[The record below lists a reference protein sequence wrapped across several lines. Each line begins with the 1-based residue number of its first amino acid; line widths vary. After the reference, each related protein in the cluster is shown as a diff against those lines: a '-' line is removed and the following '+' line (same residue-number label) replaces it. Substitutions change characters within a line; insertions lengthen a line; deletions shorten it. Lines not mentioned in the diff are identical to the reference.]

1 MRDTKDIADA
11 VFRIRDEHLEQKRLK
26 HIHIKKACAAVSAA
40 AAVSVLTAGVVH
52 FSSFGNKP
60 TVQDTDNIMI
70 TDVTAER
77 ASEITTA
84 VNDTASSAPLTVYT
98 TAVTSSGKVKEVTT
112 ASSTAKGTSSMISSA
127 LTIAASAAETTAA
140 SQTQTTDMADIN
152 ENDCME
158 VIRMKVNNV
167 KKYLAALSA
176 AALASGGVNMNAYAE
191 ELYTPN
197 ELDPLAE
204 SVNYIDE
211 NPDLF
216 DLDGSGKI
224 DPFDAYALFTYVN
237 EPSSLP
243 EGYAERCEAKGDV
256 NKDGKIDSAD
266 SALIS
271 EMFIYKFSEEQFRA
285 YYDSYNYLTPWIKN
299 SYEYI
304 TRSVSDDAPEDV
316 KEKLKINEF
325 IDSCYPYGSEGNI
338 NSFVELCFKKY
349 LNGIEWEDTFKYNDA
364 YYKRFADD
372 ARSRNYSFD
381 VNEDG
386 ITDLRDLY
394 DIYIYDVASAD
405 DFQTSSI
412 VKEEYFM
419 RFNTITTGE
428 GILCQTNYNF
438 DVKLRELLTLPE
450 DEKQKLWDKC
460 EPIYDYVYSFIDYK
474 KFGPALGNVTV
485 FDMIGRY
492 IMNNT
497 ELDYI
502 NTTSVYYMQYR
513 SNLKLCDIP
522 VAHQFVNSLLS
533 IANRYFIKSGVDLTG
548 QKESPKLYTAIMDYE
563 YMNNNDVLIAVDQQ
577 AKADCDSGLTS
588 HLYDI
593 NKDGKIDGFDSY
605 SFMLYISDLR
615 NGITAENSIL
625 PADQWN
631 FIDTQVDLDN
641 DGIAGTFVDFM
652 IFMYVDDLY
661 NDIPDYQLDIYYLEL
676 VEKKGFTDLSDIR
689 PYIEK
694 LCKDKEAGDVDFDGN
709 VTAVDASKVLNYY
722 AQSSVNAEVSTVTE
736 AQMQYMAD
744 LNTDGIV
751 DSVDAAAILSTYA
764 KNSVQG

>member
-349 LNGIEWEDTFKYNDA
+349 LNGIEWEECFPG
-364 YYKRFADD
+364 D
-372 ARSRNYSFD
+372 ARTPC
-381 VNEDG
+381 G
-386 ITDLRDLY
+386 GW
-394 DIYIYDVASAD
+394 
-405 DFQTSSI
+405 Q
-412 VKEEYFM
+412 
-419 RFNTITTGE
+419 
-428 GILCQTNYNF
+428 
-438 DVKLRELLTLPE
+438 
-450 DEKQKLWDKC
+450 
-460 EPIYDYVYSFIDYK
+460 
-474 KFGPALGNVTV
+474 
-485 FDMIGRY
+485 
-492 IMNNT
+492 
-497 ELDYI
+497 
-502 NTTSVYYMQYR
+502 
-513 SNLKLCDIP
+513 
-522 VAHQFVNSLLS
+522 
-533 IANRYFIKSGVDLTG
+533 
-548 QKESPKLYTAIMDYE
+548 
-563 YMNNNDVLIAVDQQ
+563 
-577 AKADCDSGLTS
+577 
-588 HLYDI
+588 
-593 NKDGKIDGFDSY
+593 
-605 SFMLYISDLR
+605 
-615 NGITAENSIL
+615 
-625 PADQWN
+625 
-631 FIDTQVDLDN
+631 
-641 DGIAGTFVDFM
+641 GT
-652 IFMYVDDLY
+652 
-661 NDIPDYQLDIYYLEL
+661 
-676 VEKKGFTDLSDIR
+676 
-689 PYIEK
+689 
-694 LCKDKEAGDVDFDGN
+694 
-709 VTAVDASKVLNYY
+709 
-722 AQSSVNAEVSTVTE
+722 
-736 AQMQYMAD
+736 
-744 LNTDGIV
+744 
-751 DSVDAAAILSTYA
+751 
-764 KNSVQG
+764 

>member
-40 AAVSVLTAGVVH
+40 AAVSIITAGVVH

-60 TVQDTDNIMI
+60 AVNDTDNILI
-70 TDVTAER
+70 TDDTTVSV
-77 ASEITTA
+77 SEIITTVNDTSSFHVTTYTTA
-84 VNDTASSAPLTVYT
+84 VKTSGNVKGATTASSA
-98 TAVTSSGKVKEVTT
+98 
-112 ASSTAKGTSSMISSA
+112 AKGTTSMISSTYA
-127 LTIAASAAETTAA
+127 KAASNASTTAA
-140 SQTQTTDMADIN
+140 AQTQTTATTDIN
-152 ENDCME
+152 ENDCKE
-158 VIRMKVNNV
+158 VIRMKVTNV

-176 AALASGGVNMNAYAE
+176 AALASSGVNMPAYAE
-191 ELYTPN
+191 DLYTPN
-197 ELDPLAE
+197 ELDPLADC
-204 SVNYIDE
+204 VNYIDE
-211 NPDLF
+211 NPMLF
-216 DLDGSGKI
+216 DFDGSGKI

-243 EGYAERCEAKGDV
+243 EGYAERCKAKGDV
-256 NKDGKIDSAD
+256 NNDGKIDSAD
-266 SALIS
+266 SDLIS
-271 EMFIYKFSEEQFRA
+271 EMFIYKFSDEQFRA
-285 YYDSYNYLTPWIKN
+285 YYDSYDYLVPWIKN
-299 SYEYI
+299 SYEYT
-304 TRSVSDDAPEDV
+304 TRSISDDAPEEV

-325 IDSCYPYGSEGNI
+325 IDSCYPYGSEENI
-338 NSFVELCFKKY
+338 NTFVKLCFKKY

-372 ARSRNYSFD
+372 AKIRNYSFD

-386 ITDLRDLY
+386 VTDLRDLY

-405 DFQTSSI
+405 DFEFSPI
-412 VKEEYFM
+412 VKENYFM

-438 DVKLRELLTLPE
+438 DIKLRELLTLSE

-474 KFGPALGNVTV
+474 KFGADMGNVTV
-485 FDMIGRY
+485 LDLIARY
-492 IMNNT
+492 ITNNV
-497 ELDYI
+497 ELDYV
-502 NTTSVYYMQYR
+502 NTSLVYFMQYR
-513 SNLKLCDIP
+513 DDVKLCDIP
-522 VAHQFVNSLLS
+522 VAKEFDNFLFSCLL
-533 IANRYFIKSGVDLTG
+533 RDFQQTGVDPTG
-548 QKESPKLYTAIMDYE
+548 QKESPKLYTAIQDYD
-563 YMNNNDVLIAVDQQ
+563 YMNDNEVLRAVDMQ
-577 AKADCDSGLTS
+577 AKADCESGLTS

-593 NKDGKIDGFDSY
+593 NKDGKIDGFDTY

-625 PADQWN
+625 PVDQWN

-641 DGIAGTFVDFM
+641 DGLAGTFVDFM
-652 IFMYVDDLY
+652 IFMYVDDLFSEV
-661 NDIPDYQLDIYYLEL
+661 PDFELDIYYLEL

-694 LCKDKEAGDVDFDGN
+694 LCNGKEAGDVDLDGN

-722 AQSSVNAEVSTVTE
+722 AQESVNSEVSVVTE

-744 LNTDGIV
+744 INSDGIV

>member
-60 TVQDTDNIMI
+60 AVNDTDNILI
-70 TDVTAER
+70 TDDTTVSV
-77 ASEITTA
+77 SEIITT
-84 VNDTASSAPLTVYT
+84 VNDTSSFPVMTYT
-98 TAVTSSGKVKEVTT
+98 TTVKASGKVREVTT
-112 ASSTAKGTSSMISSA
+112 VSSTAKGTSSMISSA
-127 LTIAASAAETTAA
+127 LTKAASAAETTAA

-266 SALIS
+266 SDLLS

-285 YYDSYNYLTPWIKN
+285 YYDSYDYLVPWIKN

-325 IDSCYPYGSEGNI
+325 IDSCYPYGSEENV
-338 NSFVELCFKKY
+338 NTFVKLCFKKY

-372 ARSRNYSFD
+372 AKSRNYSFD

-386 ITDLRDLY
+386 VTDLKDLY

-405 DFQTSSI
+405 DFESSPI

-428 GILCQTNYNF
+428 GITEQVNYNY
-438 DVKLRELLTLPE
+438 DIKLRELLTLSE

-474 KFGPALGNVTV
+474 KFGADMGNVTV
-485 FDMIGRY
+485 LDLIARY
-492 IMNNT
+492 ITNSV
-497 ELDYI
+497 ELDYV
-502 NTTSVYYMQYR
+502 NTSLVYYMQYR
-513 SNLKLCDIP
+513 DDVKLCDIP
-522 VAHQFVNSLLS
+522 VAKEFANFLNSCL
-533 IANRYFIKSGVDLTG
+533 IRNFQKTGIDPTG
-548 QKESPKLYTAIMDYE
+548 QKESPKLYTAIQDYE

-577 AKADCDSGLTS
+577 AKADCESGLTS
-588 HLYDI
+588 HLYDV
-593 NKDGKIDGFDSY
+593 NKDGKIDGFDTY

-694 LCKDKEAGDVDFDGN
+694 LCKDKEAGDVDLDGN

-722 AQSSVNAEVSTVTE
+722 AQSSVNSEVSTVTE

>member
-1 MRDTKDIADA
+1 MRDTKEIADA
-11 VFRIRDEHLEQKRLK
+11 VFRIRDEHLEQKK
-26 HIHIKKACAAVSAA
+26 IKIKRIEKACAAVSAA
-40 AAVSVLTAGVVH
+40 AAVSIITAGVVH
-52 FSSFGNKP
+52 FSSFVNKP
-60 TVQDTDNIMI
+60 AVNDTDNILI
-70 TDVTAER
+70 TDDTTESV
-77 ASEITTA
+77 SEIITT
-84 VNDTASSAPLTVYT
+84 VNDTSSSPVTSYT
-98 TAVTSSGKVKEVTT
+98 TTVTSSGKVKEVTT
-112 ASSTAKGTSSMISSA
+112 VSSTAKGTSSMISS
-127 LTIAASAAETTAA
+127 TFTKAASPAETTSAV
-140 SQTQTTDMADIN
+140 QTQTTDMADIN

-176 AALASGGVNMNAYAE
+176 AALASSGVNMNAYAE

-197 ELDPLAE
+197 ELNPLADCI
-204 SVNYIDE
+204 NYIDE
-211 NPDLF
+211 NPNLF
-216 DLDGSGKI
+216 DFDGSGRI

-256 NKDGKIDSAD
+256 TKDGKIDSAD
-266 SALIS
+266 SDLIS

-285 YYDSYNYLTPWIKN
+285 YYDSYDYLVPWIKN
-299 SYEYI
+299 SYEYT
-304 TRSVSDDAPEDV
+304 TRSISDDTPEDV

-325 IDSCYPYGSEGNI
+325 IDSCYPYGSEENI
-338 NSFVELCFKKY
+338 NSFVKLCFKKY
-349 LNGIEWEDTFKYNDA
+349 LNGIEWEETFKYNDA

-372 ARSRNYSFD
+372 VKSRNYSFD

-386 ITDLRDLY
+386 VTDLRDLY
-394 DIYIYDVASAD
+394 DIYIYDAASAD
-405 DFQTSSI
+405 DYEFSSI
-412 VKEEYFM
+412 VKEDYFM

-428 GILCQTNYNF
+428 GIMRQTNYNF
-438 DVKLRELLTLPE
+438 DIKLRELLTLSE

-474 KFGPALGNVTV
+474 KFGADMGNVTV
-485 FDMIGRY
+485 LDLIARY
-492 IMNNT
+492 ITNNV
-497 ELDYI
+497 ELDYV
-502 NTTSVYYMQYR
+502 NTSLVYFMQYR
-513 SNLKLCDIP
+513 DDVKLCDIP
-522 VAHQFVNSLLS
+522 VAKEFDNFLFSCLL
-533 IANRYFIKSGVDLTG
+533 RDFQQTGVDPTG
-548 QKESPKLYTAIMDYE
+548 QKESPKLYTAIQDYD
-563 YMNNNDVLIAVDQQ
+563 YMNDNEVLRAVDMQ
-577 AKADCDSGLTS
+577 AKADCESGLTS

-593 NKDGKIDGFDSY
+593 NKDGKIDGFDTY

-625 PADQWN
+625 PVDQWN

-641 DGIAGTFVDFM
+641 DGLAGTFVDFM

-694 LCKDKEAGDVDFDGN
+694 LCNGKETGDVDFDGN

>member
-1 MRDTKDIADA
+1 MRNTKDIADA
-11 VFRIRDEHLEQKRLK
+11 VFRIRDEYLEQKKLK
-26 HIHIKKACAAVSAA
+26 HIHMKKACTAFSAVAAVS
-40 AAVSVLTAGVVH
+40 LITAGVVR

-60 TVQDTDNIMI
+60 VIPDTGNISVSNDTTELTSVTVTSAC
-70 TDVTAER
+70 VTSAAE
-77 ASEITTA
+77 STHTTS
-84 VNDTASSAPLTVYT
+84 VTASSGTKTGTTVSSVKKSTSSRISSTVTQAASYSKTTVTTNAPK
-98 TAVTSSGKVKEVTT
+98 AVTTE
-112 ASSTAKGTSSMISSA
+112 
-127 LTIAASAAETTAA
+127 L
-140 SQTQTTDMADIN
+140 N

-158 VIRMKVNNV
+158 VIRMKVINV

-176 AALASGGVNMNAYAE
+176 AAIASGGVSMPVYAE
-191 ELYTPN
+191 ELYTPK
-197 ELDPLAE
+197 ELDPLADCI
-204 SVNYIDE
+204 NYIEE
-211 NPDLF
+211 NTEIYDF
-216 DLDGSGKI
+216 DGSGKI

-271 EMFIYKFSEEQFRA
+271 EIFIYKFSEEQFRA
-285 YYDSYNYLTPWIKN
+285 YYDSYEYLTPWIKN
-299 SYEYI
+299 SYEY
-304 TRSVSDDAPEDV
+304 TARSLSADAPEDV
-316 KEKLKINEF
+316 KEKLKLNAF
-325 IDSCYPYGSEGNI
+325 VDSCYPYGSEKNI
-338 NSFVELCFKKY
+338 NSFAELCFKKY

-372 ARSRNYSFD
+372 AKSRNYSFD

-386 ITDLRDLY
+386 VTDLRDLY

-474 KFGPALGNVTV
+474 EFGPALGNVTV

-563 YMNNNDVLIAVDQQ
+563 YMNNNDVLIAVDKK
-577 AKADCDSGLTS
+577 AKADCDSGLTR

-631 FIDTQVDLDN
+631 FIDTKVDLDN
-641 DGIAGTFVDFM
+641 DGLAGTFVDFM
-652 IFMYVDDLY
+652 IFEYVAGFF
-661 NDIPDYQLDIYYLEL
+661 NEEPDYKLDIYYLEL

-722 AQSSVNAEVSTVTE
+722 AQASVNSEVSVVTE

-751 DSVDAAAILSTYA
+751 DSVDAAAILTKYA